1 MTDQSAPIP
10 TTPRIGS
17 RQIRRWLDFNFGYI
31 ALAPTIIILLALT
44 IFPLVYLVTVSFRHL
59 DSGDPTKS
67 HFVALDNFSRLL
79 SDTTFHNALLNTIVY
94 CGVAVSVEIVLGMAL
109 ALLVHSAIGRLD
121 LFRTFLLIPIMLP
134 PIAVAISWK
143 LMYQPQFGIIN
154 DILYRLGI
162 EDFLYDRGII
172 KGPILWASSP
182 ATAMLS
188 IILVDVWQSTPF
200 VFLMFLAGLA
210 SLPTEPYEAA
220 EIDGAGFWRKFRD
233 LTLPLLRPL
242 IGIVFL
248 FRLLDV
254 LRAFDI
260 IYIVTRGG
268 PAEATDTLGYYVY
281 RVAFQFFDLGY
292 AGALSIFMLILTI
305 VLSIFVLS
313 RINVDVK

>member
-1 MTDQSAPIP
+1 MTDQSAPIS
-10 TTPRIGS
+10 TTPPIGW

-94 CGVAVSVEIVLGMAL
+94 CGVAVSVEIVLGMVL

-134 PIAVAISWK
+134 PIAVAISWE

-162 EDFLYDRGII
+162 EGFLYDRGII

-233 LTLPLLRPL
+233 LTFPLLRPL

-292 AGALSIFMLILTI
+292 AGAFSILMLILTI

>member
-1 MTDQSAPIP
+1 MTDQSPSIP
-10 TTPRIGS
+10 TNSRIGL
-17 RQIRRWLDFNFGYI
+17 RQIRRWLDFRFGSI
-31 ALAPTIIILLALT
+31 ALAPTVIILLALT
-44 IFPLVYLVTVSFRHL
+44 VFPLIYLVSVSFKHL

-67 HFVALDNFSRLL
+67 HFVGLDNFSRLL

-109 ALLVHSAIGRLD
+109 ALLVHSVIGRLD
-121 LFRTFLLIPIMLP
+121 LFRTFLLIPVMLP

-143 LMYQPQFGIIN
+143 LMYNPQFGIIN

-172 KGPILWASSP
+172 NGPILWASSP

-188 IILVDVWQSTPF
+188 IIIVDVWQSTPF

-210 SLPTEPYEAA
+210 SLPSEPYEAA
-220 EIDGAGFWRKFRD
+220 ELDGAGFWRKFRD

-248 FRLLDV
+248 FRLLDS

-268 PAEATDTLGYYVY
+268 PAEATDTLGYYIY

-292 AGALSIFMLILTI
+292 AG
-305 VLSIFVLS
+305 VLSILMLLLTILLSVFVLS
-313 RINVDVK
+313 RVHVDVE